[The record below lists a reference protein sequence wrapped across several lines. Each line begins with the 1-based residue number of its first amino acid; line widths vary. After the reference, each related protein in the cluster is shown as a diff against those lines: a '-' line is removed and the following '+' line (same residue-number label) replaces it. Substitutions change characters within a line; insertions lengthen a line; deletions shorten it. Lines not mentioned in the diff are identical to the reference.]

1 MVHDFNDIFA
11 HTLSYLAHLLPFV
24 CTIQIK
30 PKPGKTQLAA
40 NSMPL
45 SKQEKPT
52 RASQICYA
60 DLPASSEPTT
70 LPSKPTPS
78 SVSTVFFMK
87 SVYSSQ
93 ASVPDTHPHSS
104 LSSDDLAS
112 YFTEKINAIRQ
123 ETPATRHRDLP
134 ARAPTP
140 SCFTPRTGE
149 ELTQLSLY
157 MIFGYRVYLP
167 PSEFSAIIFFLSNI
181 PNLSLILPCFDAFAH
196 YRHQSPGPG
205 VTHPPPLKL

>member
-11 HTLSYLAHLLPFV
+11 HSLSYLAHLLPFV
-24 CTIQIK
+24 CTIQVK

-40 NSMPL
+40 NAMPL

-52 RASQICYA
+52 RTSQICYA
-60 DLPASSEPTT
+60 DPPASSEPTT

-87 SVYSSQ
+87 SIYSSQ

-134 ARAPTP
+134 ARASIP
-140 SCFTPRTGE
+140 SSFTPRTGE
-149 ELTQLSLY
+149 ELTQPFLY
-157 MIFGYRVYLP
+157 LIFGYHGYPP
-167 PSEFSAIIFFLSNI
+167 PSEIFAIIFFLSNI
-181 PNLSLILPCFDAFAH
+181 PDLSLILPCFDAFAH
-196 YRHQSPGPG
+196 HQHQSLGPG
-205 VTHPPPLKL
+205 ATHPPPLKL